1 MYILVKDF
9 LKEEIVAIFQE
20 KIEASDY
27 KVFNSFGDNCGRFS
41 TPFCDWKMD
50 LDFGSLISIHGE
62 RKNPATVEDS
72 GGVMTL
78 VVKLDFFSHFV
89 AIEMVKEVSKPS
101 SEGLYPFH
109 DYRVKSSTFVLLDM
123 RKNSE
128 RFVRGLR
135 QEIPL
140 LDGTEGFLPKDIFK
154 NFLI

>member
-1 MYILVKDF
+1 MYIQVKDF

-27 KVFNSFGDNCGRFS
+27 KVFNSFGDNRGRFL
-41 TPFCDWKMD
+41 TPFCDWEMS
-50 LDFGSLISIHGE
+50 LEFGSLISIHGK
-62 RKNPATVEDS
+62 RKNPAIVEDS

-101 SEGLYPFH
+101 AEGLYPFH
-109 DYRVKSSTFVLLDM
+109 DYKVKSATFVLLDM
-123 RKNSE
+123 RRNSE

-135 QEIPL
+135 QDIPL
-140 LDGTEGFLPKDIFK
+140 LDGTEGFFPKDIFK